1 MAGLTLRKSIGFM
14 FAPYYSRFLFGSSLT
29 LLFLQSLVGQIQRA
43 EAINITFDYTYDSNN
58 FFSGTN
64 SSRKSILDQA
74 ASYFENFIDDTLP
87 ALVPGAGETFTITFT
102 DPRDTT
108 TTISLT
114 DRTINQNEIRIFVG
128 SDELGSNTLGIGGR
142 GGSSRLSFAG
152 STFTNAYQTRRLEAS
167 LWGGSMSFDVEYDS
181 STAPNGT
188 RWHFGSDET
197 GLDNNEADFL
207 SVAIHEI
214 AHVMGF
220 GTSTNWNNL
229 VSGSNF
235 TGTKSQQIYG
245 GLVPLDGGH
254 WDDDVEID
262 GLETA
267 MDTTITYGDRKLLT
281 RLDYAGLED
290 IGWDVNREV
299 YAVPF
304 EFSPSFG
311 IFGVAIIFSTKKAW
325 GWWKSSKQ

>member
-1 MAGLTLRKSIGFM
+1 M
-14 FAPYYSRFLFGSSLT
+14 FTPYYSRLLFGSSLT
-29 LLFLQSLVGQIQRA
+29 LLFLQSLIGQIQRA

-74 ASYFENFIDDTLP
+74 ASYFEDFIDDTLP
-87 ALVPGAGETFTITFT
+87 EVVPGAGETFTIRFT
-102 DPRDTT
+102 DPTT
-108 TTISLT
+108 RSSTLVSLT
-114 DRTINQNEIRIFVG
+114 DRTINQNEILIFVG
-128 SDELGSNTLGIGGR
+128 SNELGSNTLGIGER
-142 GGSSRLSFAG
+142 SGSSRAAFLNSNFY
-152 STFTNAYQTRRLEAS
+152 NAYETRKLEAS
-167 LWGGSMSFDVEYDS
+167 LWGGSISFDQEYDA

-188 RWHFGSDET
+188 KWHFGSDET
-197 GLDNNEADFL
+197 GLDNDEADFL

-220 GTSTNWNNL
+220 GTSTNWNSL

-245 GLVPLDGGH
+245 GSVPLNGGH
-254 WDDDVEID
+254 WNDTVTID

-290 IGWDVNREV
+290 IGWDVNSGV
-299 YAVPF
+299 YAIPF

-325 GWWKSSKQ
+325 GSWKSRKQ